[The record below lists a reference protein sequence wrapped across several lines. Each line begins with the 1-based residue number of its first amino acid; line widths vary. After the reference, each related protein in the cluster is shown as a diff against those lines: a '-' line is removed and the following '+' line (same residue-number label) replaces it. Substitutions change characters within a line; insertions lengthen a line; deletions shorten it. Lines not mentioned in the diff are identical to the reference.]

1 MPPDVFAWNTL
12 YFRPGG
18 DRNNHAYV
26 DSHTLTLASSSN
38 PVSQLPRTSRAGATS
53 NHHCQRSEQSY
64 IFSVLY
70 GRFGSFYVCS
80 EPTASAAKAHE
91 LYKQEGGLKKARELY
106 EEARGALFGR
116 RGATSSRATSR
127 RPESPTSS
135 RALAPE
141 LCVCPPPSLLDRL
154 LLTAKSFC
162 SRRCS
167 PLASSTLASCGW
179 RGALLARRLHLI
191 FGPRRRGSRRNKVVT
206 KDLGGKDGPHENS
219 VEDKPFY

>member
-38 PVSQLPRTSRAGATS
+38 PVSQQPRTSRAGATS
-53 NHHCQRSEQSY
+53 NHHCQRSEQSH

-91 LYKQEGGLKKARELY
+91 LYKQQGGLKKARELY

-116 RGATSSRATSR
+116 
-127 RPESPTSS
+127 PPPLPTSLFACETGENIDAGDNAQNRRKHT
-135 RALAPE
+135 RAGDGESSWE
-141 LCVCPPPSLLDRL
+141 L
-154 LLTAKSFC
+154 SF
-162 SRRCS
+162 
-167 PLASSTLASCGW
+167 
-179 RGALLARRLHLI
+179 
-191 FGPRRRGSRRNKVVT
+191 
-206 KDLGGKDGPHENS
+206 LG
-219 VEDKPFY
+219 